1 MYWLYFMRDF
11 YGAGKT
17 STAAPPA
24 KRRDEPSF
32 RAQVATVAFAPL
44 THTPANQSPRET
56 TNTSP
61 LHGYLQR
68 LSVEGEHAFGMW
80 NPDAGFSLFSANF
93 ERVTGLNA
101 GECAGHDWIHAVHHQ
116 QQYNLNEALLG
127 AMAGHDGRCLI
138 QARRHEADAWR
149 WLMIDIKAPAHADA
163 EVMVLWRDLS
173 EQKALEEAL
182 KATESALAL
191 SDRGRT
197 AFLSSMS
204 HELRTPLNAIMGF
217 AEMMKEGV
225 LGPLPHDTYREYVTH
240 IHDSGA
246 QLLGKISALLDIASM
261 DAGRLDLDE
270 EEFALD
276 ELLADLS
283 EIHSHQAFAR
293 GQQLTIDCPGNYHLL
308 ADRAKLLCAASH
320 LVANALRH
328 SADGAAVQLS
338 VRVQPGD
345 SLVLSV
351 RDHGEGIAAPQLANI
366 RTALGSDTAYLNVES
381 GGIGLG
387 LSLAKEL
394 MERHGGRVSIDSL
407 RKRGTVAALAL
418 PLARVTQGLP
428 RKRAEERR
436 LQLVE

>member
-1 MYWLYFMRDF
+1 MRDF
-11 YGAGKT
+11 YGAGKST
-17 STAAPPA
+17 SAARQSSPQTAPAFRSQVAAVAYAPQTASTRTAPLQKTPPA
-24 KRRDEPSF
+24 
-32 RAQVATVAFAPL
+32 
-44 THTPANQSPRET
+44 
-56 TNTSP
+56 SP
-61 LHGYLQR
+61 LSGYLQR
-68 LSVEGEHAFGMW
+68 LSVDGEHAFGVW
-80 NPDAGFSLFSANF
+80 SADAGFSLFSANF

-101 GECAGHDWIHAVHHQ
+101 SECAGHDWIHAVHHQ

-127 AMAGHDGRCLI
+127 ALQGHDGRCLV
-138 QARRHEADAWR
+138 QTRCDEHEPWR
-149 WLMIDIKAPAHADA
+149 WLMVDIKAPAHAGAD
-163 EVMVLWRDLS
+163 VMVLWRDLS

-191 SDRGRT
+191 SDRGRN

-246 QLLGKISALLDIASM
+246 NLLGKISALLDIASM
-261 DAGRLDLDE
+261 DAGRLELDE

-276 ELLADLS
+276 GLLAELS
-283 EIHSHQAFAR
+283 EIHSHHAFAR
-293 GQQLTIDCPGNYHLL
+293 GQQLSIDCPGNYHVF
-308 ADRAKLLCAASH
+308 ADRAKLLCACSH
-320 LVANALRH
+320 LVSNALRH
-328 SADGAAVQLS
+328 SADGASVQLS

-351 RDHGEGIAAPQLANI
+351 RDHGEGISPAQLTSI
-366 RTALGSDTAYLNVES
+366 RAALGSDTAYLNVET

-387 LSLAKEL
+387 LSLALEL
-394 MERHGGRVSIDSL
+394 MGRHGGRITLDSI
-407 RKRGTVAALAL
+407 RKRGTVAALTL
-418 PLARVTQGLP
+418 PLSRVTQGLP
-428 RKRAEERR
+428 RKRTDERR